1 MKLERLTDYNYL
13 IIYSSNNNKLCGKD
27 NLGNNLYFPENIDC
41 PINDI
46 FISKNN
52 EYIRGYSRLT
62 LDYNNYLYYTN
73 KATEGK
79 ILIDLRKNYYSEV
92 PIRPGGD
99 SDLNYQSIPFY
110 EELELNKINQNLY
123 SIYYLGINSSLV
135 SKDKL
140 EKIYFVFIKFYFS
153 NSLFRLSETI
163 CVRLY

>member
-110 EELELNKINQNLY
+110 EELELNEINQNFY